1 MTPLARSLALL
12 ALVPSSL
19 ASAYHVAG
27 RPTALHTSAMHG
39 VALKHR
45 SPVAKPST
53 MTMMAST
60 VGPAVDM
67 ASIND
72 DENMPFHEKTLA
84 MAMSLQLSGGA
95 SESTGASKGSF
106 VGGLASAWGALGVM
120 YILASP
126 IKRLLP
132 IAIQPF
138 ASPSDL
144 STIGWAFYAGWV
156 AFMGYTEGYK
166 AFQLKFCPMVVNRA
180 MTLNCA
186 PSERPKGYF
195 LHCLLAP
202 FYSMGLF
209 HATKK
214 RKIVSWSFIFGIGTI
229 VALVKRLPYPWRS
242 VIDGGVVL
250 GLSWGAT
257 SVMAYYL
264 RTVLFRKAPT
274 ADACMP
280 VV

>member
-1 MTPLARSLALL
+1 MTKLANTLAL

-27 RPTALHTSAMHG
+27 RPTLHSSAMHG
-39 VALKHR
+39 AALKHR
-45 SPVAKPST
+45 SLAAKPASVS
-53 MTMMAST
+53 MMAAT

-67 ASIND
+67 ASINGD
-72 DENMPFHEKTLA
+72 DDLATQEKTLA
-84 MAMSLQLSGGA
+84 MAMSLELSGGA
-95 SESTGASKGSF
+95 TGVVSQKGNF
-106 VGGLASAWGALGVM
+106 VGAFASAWGALGVM

-132 IAIQPF
+132 IALQPF
-138 ASPSDL
+138 ASPGDL
-144 STIGWAFYAGWV
+144 STLGWACYAAWV

-180 MTLNCA
+180 MTLNCD
-186 PSERPKGYF
+186 PSARPKGYW
-195 LHCLLAP
+195 LHALLAP

-214 RKIVSWSFIFGIGTI
+214 RKIVSWAFIFGIGTI

-257 SVMAYYL
+257 SVIAFYL
-264 RTVLFRKAPT
+264 RAVLFGKPPA

-280 VV
+280 GV